1 MNNMTEIDVKMA
13 SITVSNAPDILIA
26 RGVGSCMI
34 VMAYD
39 KGQKIGGMLHAMLP
53 TKGPT
58 DNNSAK
64 YVDSGFD
71 LLVSELKKKG
81 VTNVKNLRLGLQVLQ
96 ICFLV

>member
-1 MNNMTEIDVKMA
+1 
-13 SITVSNAPDILIA
+13 
-26 RGVGSCMI
+26 
-34 VMAYD
+34 
-39 KGQKIGGMLHAMLP
+39 MLHAMLP